1 MERGLLWLP
10 LLGTFITL
18 TWLGWRSY
26 RQVES
31 YRQWAADFE
40 TAKYDAVA
48 VAGLKDG
55 VLTWG
60 KPHPNGPI
68 QLQSIDLDLVRQI
81 DLLVEGKASD
91 WPPQTFPRGKTFAL
105 RLAPLDKEVPFSDA
119 RLAIAWCQKL
129 KQDRKKHNCS

>member
-31 YRQWAADFE
+31 YRQWATDFE
-40 TAKYDAVA
+40 TAKYDAAA
-48 VAGLKDG
+48 VAGLKEG

-60 KPHPNGPI
+60 QPHPNGPTH
-68 QLQSIDLDLVRQI
+68 LQSIGLDRVQQI
-81 DLLVEGKASD
+81 ELLVDDKPID
-91 WPPQTFPRGKTFAL
+91 WPPQDIPRGKIFAVKL
-105 RLAPLDKEVPFSDA
+105 VPADRKVPFSDA
-119 RLAIAWCQKL
+119 KLAIAWCQKL
-129 KQDRKKHNCS
+129 KQVRKTLG